1 MPLARRRIGASL
13 DYGHPDLYQ
22 HSGADTMLQD
32 VTMASSTGTLVQIG
46 LLSVH
51 AAEMF
56 RDIMDLAEALQG
68 RLESATT
75 RVRTLHDQL
84 PRVCDVVEKCDGN
97 SVHRSGVLPEPAPL
111 QRVQFTVDNM
121 PTGLR
126 EAYDALPL
134 GPDFSRID
142 ALLSPEV
149 LAKEG
154 PSAQKYSHPG
164 LFLDAWKIEEV
175 RKMEEVK
182 RRRQEEKEERRR
194 LRKSLPRRDPKT
206 VPRVVG
212 AEESRLEASP
222 RKRPPPPMPREPA
235 LTIDVPVDAP
245 LAQPSPADVGP
256 AARESED
263 LGRFVKMLRLGV
275 PRSAV
280 DAKMAAEGLDPSILD
295 DSDDDSTVSP
305 ASPPRRKPPPPPPP
319 PKKKPP
325 PPPPKKKPPPPPM
338 PRGAMPSGL
347 PGAPTPQLMP
357 RGMPSGLLGAAPPPP
372 MPRGMPSGLLGAI
385 QQGSALKA
393 AAASPKPLQR
403 PESALLLAIKSGG
416 ALRKVVQ
423 ETRVQQRSARGLF
436 GGEVDKILA
445 LRARVGAESDT
456 SSASDDDEWGS
467 E

>member
-1 MPLARRRIGASL
+1 
-13 DYGHPDLYQ
+13 
-22 HSGADTMLQD
+22 
-32 VTMASSTGTLVQIG
+32 
-46 LLSVH
+46 
-51 AAEMF
+51 
-56 RDIMDLAEALQG
+56 
-68 RLESATT
+68 
-75 RVRTLHDQL
+75 
-84 PRVCDVVEKCDGN
+84 
-97 SVHRSGVLPEPAPL
+97 
-111 QRVQFTVDNM
+111 VQFTVDNM

-175 RKMEEVK
+175 RKMEELK
-182 RRRQEEKEERRR
+182 KRRQEEKEERRK

-212 AEESRLEASP
+212 AEESKLEASP

-263 LGRFVKMLRLGV
+263 LGRFVKMLRLGI

-280 DAKMAAEGLDPSILD
+280 DAKMAAEGLDPYILD

-305 ASPPRRKPPPPPPP
+305 ASPPRRKPPPPPP
-319 PKKKPP
+319 KKKPP
-325 PPPPKKKPPPPPM
+325 PPPPKKKPPSPPM
-338 PRGAMPSGL
+338 PTQ
-347 PGAPTPQLMP
+347 PTPAAADPTQEASAP
-357 RGMPSGLLGAAPPPP
+357 RAS
-372 MPRGMPSGLLGAI
+372 MPSGLLGAI

-393 AAASPKPLQR
+393 AAPPPKPLQR

-467 E
+467 D

>member
-46 LLSVH
+46 LLSFH

-56 RDIMDLAEALQG
+56 RDIMDLAGALQG

-75 RVRTLHDQL
+75 RVRSLNDQL
-84 PRVCDVVEKCDGN
+84 PRVCDVIEKCDGN

-175 RKMEEVK
+175 RKMEELK
-182 RRRQEEKEERRR
+182 KRRQEEKEERRK

-212 AEESRLEASP
+212 AEESKLEASP

-263 LGRFVKMLRLGV
+263 LGRFVKMLRLGI

-280 DAKMAAEGLDPSILD
+280 DAKMAAEGLDPYILD

-305 ASPPRRKPPPPPPP
+305 ASPPRRKPPPPPP
-319 PKKKPP
+319 KKKPP
-325 PPPPKKKPPPPPM
+325 PPPPKKKPPSPPM
-338 PRGAMPSGL
+338 PTQ
-347 PGAPTPQLMP
+347 PTPAAADPTQEASAP
-357 RGMPSGLLGAAPPPP
+357 RAS
-372 MPRGMPSGLLGAI
+372 MPSGLLGAI

-393 AAASPKPLQR
+393 AAPPPKPLQR

-456 SSASDDDEWGS
+456 SSASDDDEWRS
-467 E
+467 D

>member
-56 RDIMDLAEALQG
+56 QDIMDLAEALQG

-75 RVRTLHDQL
+75 RVRSLNDQL

-97 SVHRSGVLPEPAPL
+97 SVHRSGVFPEPAPL

-175 RKMEEVK
+175 RKMEELK
-182 RRRQEEKEERRR
+182 KRRQEEKEERRK

-206 VPRVVG
+206 VPSVVG
-212 AEESRLEASP
+212 AEESKLEASP

-305 ASPPRRKPPPPPPP
+305 ASPPRRKPPPPPP
-319 PKKKPP
+319 KKKPP

-338 PRGAMPSGL
+338 PTQ
-347 PGAPTPQLMP
+347 PTPAAADPTQEASAP
-357 RGMPSGLLGAAPPPP
+357 RAS
-372 MPRGMPSGLLGAI
+372 MPSGLLGAI

-393 AAASPKPLQR
+393 AAPPPKPLQR

-456 SSASDDDEWGS
+456 SSTSDDDEWGS
-467 E
+467 D

>member
-46 LLSVH
+46 LLSFH

-75 RVRTLHDQL
+75 RVRSLNDQL

-175 RKMEEVK
+175 RKMEELK
-182 RRRQEEKEERRR
+182 KRRQEEKEERRK

-212 AEESRLEASP
+212 AEESKLEASP

-295 DSDDDSTVSP
+295 DLNDDSTVSP
-305 ASPPRRKPPPPPPP
+305 ASPPRRKPPPPPP

-338 PRGAMPSGL
+338 PTQ
-347 PGAPTPQLMP
+347 PTPAAADPTQEASAP
-357 RGMPSGLLGAAPPPP
+357 RASV
-372 MPRGMPSGLLGAI
+372 PSGLLGAI

-393 AAASPKPLQR
+393 AAPPPKPLQR

-467 E
+467 D